1 MEESVSIEIQTP
13 MQKIFYIWF
22 LSVNQYYKSGHCA
35 TILVSQTWSERGR
48 FELIQFWISYDGVVV
63 FVMKFSTFFKLLKLA
78 MDILHCKNEIYFFNF
93 FFQTITENSP
103 VLPVKMGGK
112 RGKQKTETDETM
124 AVEPMATDE
133 TSITV
138 DDMKEN
144 GIENGAKL
152 DTVSSKKHL
161 TKPTVRRQFL
171 KN

>member
-1 MEESVSIEIQTP
+1 
-13 MQKIFYIWF
+13 
-22 LSVNQYYKSGHCA
+22 
-35 TILVSQTWSERGR
+35 
-48 FELIQFWISYDGVVV
+48 
-63 FVMKFSTFFKLLKLA
+63 
-78 MDILHCKNEIYFFNF
+78 
-93 FFQTITENSP
+93 
-103 VLPVKMGGK
+103 
-112 RGKQKTETDETM
+112 M

-161 TKPTVRRQFL
+161 AKPTVRRQFL

>member
-1 MEESVSIEIQTP
+1 MNVI
-13 MQKIFYIWF
+13 
-22 LSVNQYYKSGHCA
+22 
-35 TILVSQTWSERGR
+35 
-48 FELIQFWISYDGVVV
+48 
-63 FVMKFSTFFKLLKLA
+63 
-78 MDILHCKNEIYFFNF
+78 

-103 VLPVKMGGK
+103 ILPVKMGGK

-161 TKPTVRRQFL
+161 AKPTVRRQFL
-171 KN
+171 IN

>member
-1 MEESVSIEIQTP
+1 MEESVSI
-13 MQKIFYIWF
+13 YIPPF
-22 LSVNQYYKSGHCA
+22 RSQYINFSRSDFDNWKKKYK
-35 TILVSQTWSERGR
+35 
-48 FELIQFWISYDGVVV
+48 YV
-63 FVMKFSTFFKLLKLA
+63 FF
-78 MDILHCKNEIYFFNF
+78 C
-93 FFQTITENSP
+93 FQTVTENSP

-161 TKPTVRRQFL
+161 AKPTVRRQFL